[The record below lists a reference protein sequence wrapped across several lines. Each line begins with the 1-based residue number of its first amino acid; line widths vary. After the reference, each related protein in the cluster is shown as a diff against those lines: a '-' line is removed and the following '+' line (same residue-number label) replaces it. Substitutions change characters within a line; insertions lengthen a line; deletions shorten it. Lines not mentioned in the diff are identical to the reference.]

1 MSTFEHSDDGSSDL
15 DIILD
20 DDVHDSEPNTLH
32 VDPLKPPDTDKN
44 SKKLVDDEP
53 GNPYLPRLKTSTIQ
67 VVLNINAELIRLCN
81 EYQNNSLMDDPQL
94 QMYQMRLQS
103 NLAYL
108 ASVADSYLD
117 PTLMPDL
124 RPLPQPTLA
133 SCQGST
139 IMARLAHARAVYAAY
154 ASAWGDAQMELSKR
168 AKSARRE
175 EEKNALV
182 LERGDMHEQV
192 EELLKQNR
200 VAYDKSADEPIAPES
215 FVPFPPFRVPSS
227 TRLPPGLHKWSFS
240 NNFDEA
246 TQREIA
252 QAMEVEEDKRH
263 IYDVTLRH
271 TTRCWETCVFD
282 AKSSTLSSRETACFE
297 NCVNRFM
304 ESANIIFTQMRT
316 RSQE

>member
-1 MSTFEHSDDGSSDL
+1 MSAFEQSDDGSSDL

-20 DDVHDSEPNTLH
+20 DDVHDSEPNTTLH
-32 VDPLKPPDTDKN
+32 VDTFKPSDSEKN
-44 SKKLVDDEP
+44 GKKPSVEDEP

-154 ASAWGDAQMELSKR
+154 ASAWGEAQMELSKR

-175 EEKNALV
+175 EEKNGLV
-182 LERGDMHEQV
+182 CAERGDMHEQV

-200 VAYDKSADEPIAPES
+200 VAYDKSGDEAVAPES
-215 FVPFPPFRVPSS
+215 FVPFPPFRVPDT
-227 TRLPPGLHKWSFS
+227 TRLPPGLHKWSFD
-240 NNFDEA
+240 NNVAVPEK
-246 TQREIA
+246 I
-252 QAMEVEEDKRH
+252 
-263 IYDVTLRH
+263 
-271 TTRCWETCVFD
+271 
-282 AKSSTLSSRETACFE
+282 
-297 NCVNRFM
+297 
-304 ESANIIFTQMRT
+304 
-316 RSQE
+316 